1 MDAAMSYL
9 EPWLREKP
17 ITLHPLLHGLQC
29 SFEMAAE
36 ELARA
41 TADLSEE
48 QIWASPQGL
57 TPIGFHLVHIHGSID
72 RLLTYAQG
80 RELSPEQLAALA
92 AENNDEPGL
101 SSILHRLE
109 QQLGQAKALVEQIDP
124 AQFTELRY
132 VGRRR
137 IPVPLGTLLLHVA
150 EHTQRHV
157 GQVLT
162 TAKLFQ
168 A

>member
-1 MDAAMSYL
+1 MSYL
-9 EPWLREKP
+9 EPWLRQTPVE
-17 ITLHPLLHGLQC
+17 LDPLLHGLQC
-29 SFEMAAE
+29 SFQLAAE
-36 ELARA
+36 ELALA

-57 TPIGFHLVHIHGSID
+57 TPIGFHLVHIAGSID

-80 RELSPEQLAALA
+80 RELSPEQLAALE
-92 AENNDEPGL
+92 AETSEEPGL
-101 SSILHRLE
+101 ASIVELLDRRL
-109 QQLGQAKALVEQIDP
+109 LAAKTLMERIDP
-124 AQFTELRY
+124 NQFSELRY
-132 VGRRR
+132 IGRRR

-157 GQVLT
+157 GQVIT

>member
-1 MDAAMSYL
+1 MSYL
-9 EPWLREKP
+9 EPWLREKSVA
-17 ITLHPLLHGLQC
+17 LHPLLHGLQC

-57 TPIGFHLVHIHGSID
+57 TPIGFHLVHIKGSID

-80 RELSPEQLAALA
+80 RDLSPEQLAALE
-92 AENNDEPGL
+92 AETSEEPVLG
-101 SSILHRLE
+101 SILQGLE
-109 QQLGQAKALVEQIDP
+109 QRLSEAKALVAQIDP
-124 AQFTELRY
+124 GQFAELRY
-132 VGRRR
+132 IGRRR

>member
-9 EPWLREKP
+9 EPWLRETP
-17 ITLHPLLHGLQC
+17 VTLHPLLHGLQC
-29 SFEMAAE
+29 SFQMAAE
-36 ELARA
+36 ELATA
-41 TADLSEE
+41 TADLSAE

-57 TPIGFHLVHIHGSID
+57 TPIGYHLVHIAGSLD

-80 RELSPEQLAALA
+80 RELSPEQLSALE
-92 AENNDEPGL
+92 AENKEEPSL
-101 SSILHRLE
+101 SAILERLN
-109 QQLGQAKALVEQIDP
+109 QRLQAAKALLENIAPEQFSD
-124 AQFTELRY
+124 LRY
-132 VGRRR
+132 IGRRR

-157 GQVLT
+157 GQVIT